1 MRESNPRRTATAVVS
16 AVALALIA
24 GMVAGS
30 GTAAVA
36 RPTRPQIDEIM
47 KRTVEVRDRSEHF
60 APLGRLLEVTV
71 GDGDGGSL
79 TAVLGTR
86 FPTADAYG
94 QLVFFWHDGRFIG
107 WNSRYEAIAVVS
119 IRAVGASVQV
129 RFAHYK
135 KTDAFCCPSL
145 HPVAVSYRWVGTRLV
160 ASGTPPRN
168 LGLAAVRLL

>member
-71 GDGDGGSL
+71 GDGQRGSL
-79 TAVLGTR
+79 SAVLGTR
-86 FPTADAYG
+86 FPTADGYG
-94 QLVFFWHDGRFIG
+94 QLV
-107 WNSRYEAIAVVS
+107 
-119 IRAVGASVQV
+119 
-129 RFAHYK
+129 
-135 KTDAFCCPSL
+135 CCPSL